1 MHPAIAPAPAEG
13 LRQTKKR
20 RTRAAISAAA
30 MELFAARGFDAV
42 TVVEVAHAAGV
53 SEKTVFNYFPNKEDL
68 VFAGGRAALVAALR
82 DRPPGTS
89 LLEPFRAQTTA
100 FLDRVAHD
108 PVDSIVAVPRLVM
121 GSPTLRDRLLVGW
134 EREAAFLVPVIA
146 EEAGVEPDDLVAAV
160 IARTLAWTHRLVY
173 REAFTRLLAG
183 DGQRQVAADL
193 REQARRAYDQLETGL
208 AGYGAADVLRGSTM
222 RHLGRVDHV
231 ASPGNPRPIPDPT
244 PPDF

>member
-1 MHPAIAPAPAEG
+1 
-13 LRQTKKR
+13 
-20 RTRAAISAAA
+20 
-30 MELFAARGFDAV
+30 
-42 TVVEVAHAAGV
+42 
-53 SEKTVFNYFPNKEDL
+53 
-68 VFAGGRAALVAALR
+68 
-82 DRPPGTS
+82 
-89 LLEPFRAQTTA
+89 
-100 FLDRVAHD
+100 
-108 PVDSIVAVPRLVM
+108 M

-208 AGYGAADVLRGSTM
+208 AGYGASDVLRESTM
-222 RHLGRVDHV
+222 RHL
-231 ASPGNPRPIPDPT
+231 
-244 PPDF
+244 

>member
-68 VFAGGRAALVAALR
+68 VFAGGEERRAALVAALR

-222 RHLGRVDHV
+222 RHL
-231 ASPGNPRPIPDPT
+231 
-244 PPDF
+244 

>member
-1 MHPAIAPAPAEG
+1 MHPATAPAPAEG
-13 LRQTKKR
+13 LRQAKKR
-20 RTRAAISAAA
+20 RTHAAIAAAA

-53 SEKTVFNYFPNKEDL
+53 SEKTVFNYFPTKEDL
-68 VFAGGRAALVAALR
+68 VFAGGEERRAALVAALR

-160 IARTLAWTHRLVY
+160 IARTLAWTHRIVY

-183 DGQRQVAADL
+183 DDQRRVAADL

-208 AGYGAADVLRGSTM
+208 AGYGAGDALRGSA
-222 RHLGRVDHV
+222 V
-231 ASPGNPRPIPDPT
+231 RPL
-244 PPDF
+244 